1 MSYNVYNTNM
11 ADCLNKLRVYDLNQ
25 LCRKFLLPQ
34 HGKKV
39 AIVERILEYITDV
52 EREEQIY
59 EFILA
64 TKPSIF
70 DLISGR
76 RINNPLNNNIIS
88 NSHSNN
94 NKYFSNNN
102 NFFLSNNNNHANNLF
117 LCNNNDSVNHSNSEN
132 SVIKK
137 NNLPVERKGK
147 GMNKNVISKNCIV
160 KCIECNKLQHVSCYT
175 QNACVN
181 KDLNNYKILCVVCR
195 LRDID
200 PFYPLKKVLWMKNL
214 NVNSEKLVIN
224 ACDIKSW
231 RNENKEV
238 IIFCM
243 HIDKKNLSTNVNLKQ
258 EWPRTFILK
267 VNGNVIEKIFEPSWE
282 HKRRDS
288 PLKITHTLKAGNNNI
303 DINITN
309 YEIPKLYVVA
319 FLLCNIET
327 EQSIIENVIVNSSL
341 NFKDSKQRIINILLT
356 KHDDDEVMCMEI
368 NRKISLH
375 CPFSLD
381 RILIPCRGV
390 KCCHIQCFDLKSF
403 IDVTKKT
410 KAFNNRWK
418 CPVCSLFLRP
428 KDLVIDTFI
437 TYILSQVP
445 KDIKEVELSKSGEI
459 IFNHNSVEG
468 KVIKQVDDIDS
479 VNLQKS
485 KIEIKTEYNTG
496 DKDNIFSPNEI
507 IILDSDP
514 EDNNNCSS
522 FEKSSVQKNH
532 NVTQGEQEVIYIS
545 DSDNEDSLPQTTHN
559 IDKKGNEEN
568 SPFLF
573 GMNNYSTNK
582 SVNNFLMRNIKGL
595 DKRNFLPNSRIFFN
609 HMVLDVL
616 NDISKIHVNEK
627 LSTVNMQK
635 ERTPDPNNNTNTN
648 NNNSGSNH
656 SGNNH
661 SSSSDINTR
670 SNTNINSNINHN
682 NNNDYNY
689 NNSSNNSNSNNNNNN
704 SNNINSNSNNI
715 NSNSNNINSNSNNIN
730 SNSNNINSN
739 SNNINSNSNNIN
751 SNSNNIN
758 SNSNNINSNSNN
770 INSNSNS
777 NNINSNSNNIN
788 SNSNNNEISS
798 APPLGFYNK
807 RSILAKDIYLLSSQ
821 NALSLKTNNEYISN
835 RDSVEDN
842 NLFYLNN
849 VKNGKICCTPTPQG
863 KDNIISINNNLVAV
877 SNTLLSLNKDIS
889 CNNSIASS
897 RKYSNGNRNYNR
909 ISASN
914 DNIIGGSMD
923 NIIGGSMDNIIGGS
937 MDNIIGGSM
946 GNIIGGS
953 MDNII
958 GGSMGNIIGGSM
970 DNIIGGS
977 MGNII
982 GGSMDNIIG
991 GSMGNIIGG
1000 SMGNNG
1006 KSKEHLSLLDIKK
1019 MSEALFSENE
1029 SNNRACS
1036 SEEQNFII
1044 NDKSCIGEN
1053 KSNFYLKIEGR
1064 SIFDKDK
1071 LPNNEITSLNN
1082 FESYKY
1088 LDSDLRDILVDENK
1102 QNKKKKKRKKK
1113 ERRSNTM
1120 EKIRKYD
1127 SFSSNFNF
1135 SMINFKSKYSR
1146 CKQLK
1151 DSNNNNSNKNS
1162 SSSSNNNN
1170 NNSSKNNSTSN
1181 NNDNNNSSRNRSNSK
1196 NSNKCKS
1203 CSSTNIK
1210 NKIYHV
1216 MNRSRY
1222 TKKTNSKNDSLNG
1235 KKSKKKKKNKK

>member
-1 MSYNVYNTNM
+1 M

-147 GMNKNVISKNCIV
+147 AVKIYQEDSDFSSCVCGGMNKNVISKNCIV

-485 KIEIKTEYNTG
+485 KIEIKTEYNTARNSIESVG

-730 SNSNNINSN
+730 SNSN
-739 SNNINSNSNNIN
+739 
-751 SNSNNIN
+751 
-758 SNSNNINSNSNN
+758 
-770 INSNSNS
+770 S

-914 DNIIGGSMD
+914 D
-923 NIIGGSMDNIIGGS
+923 
-937 MDNIIGGSM
+937 
-946 GNIIGGS
+946 
-953 MDNII
+953 
-958 GGSMGNIIGGSM
+958 
-970 DNIIGGS
+970 
-977 MGNII
+977 NII

-1162 SSSSNNNN
+1162 SSSSSNNNN